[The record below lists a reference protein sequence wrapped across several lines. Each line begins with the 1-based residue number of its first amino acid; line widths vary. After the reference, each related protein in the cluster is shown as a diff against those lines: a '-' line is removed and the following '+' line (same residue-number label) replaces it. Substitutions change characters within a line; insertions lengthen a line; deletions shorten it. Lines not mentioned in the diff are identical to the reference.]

1 MKNTELKTLM
11 NHPDYHN
18 RYEREKNWDYIGI
31 ISGRAMQ
38 GAEANEMQHIL
49 EEKVKSLGNALYVD
63 GTIIEGCEIT
73 LDTSLKVAHLAS
85 GRVFV
90 GGLVHDVK
98 AATLNIPD
106 AETVQV
112 GIWRKSRVVTEHED
126 PTLLNPAKNMPMY
139 RMPGGYRVVTTAEW
153 GLNLDNL
160 TMPFYPIY
168 SISGG
173 EIVSQVI
180 REKNQ
185 DYLDA
190 LARYDRDSHG
200 HYVVE
205 GLHVTALPNANEEDN
220 GKKQTYSVA
229 QGLAHIHGYE
239 ARLTHAVRL
248 IVSEEADLYDV
259 TSEAHQF
266 ESGGSGSAVVSVHQ
280 TPIEDVKSVRVT
292 KEKTVE
298 LTHGNYTGASDNL
311 PDTSVI
317 KLVEIKQGGTIFTQG
332 SDYRLDANKVNWE
345 AEGSEPAPGSK
356 YTVKYHYRTNIV
368 PDASSPTDITLSGL
382 VEGSLIELDY
392 TYRMPRK
399 DIIVMYR
406 DRSVTMVKGVPHR
419 YAPVLPAT
427 PPGAICLATVEQ
439 TWIGLPIVR
448 NVAVQAVRMDELVR
462 MRSAIRDLY
471 SLSAEDRMRVDAML
485 SAPTSAFGVF
495 VDPLFDDDMRDKG
508 TPQTALVAGRMLQ
521 LPMELSISEMPTGA
535 ELSMPHTP
543 EVLIDQPM
551 HTKAMKIN
559 PYMAF
564 DPLPAQV
571 ALTPAIDRWTD
582 HFVTAIAASFE
593 SSSSTFTEDV
603 TGNLRE
609 IDVKIS
615 AAGFGYGEPIKVFFD
630 GIEVNCATT
639 ASDSE
644 GKFEGTIRIPKGVPT
659 GTKLVV
665 LQGTHTRGEAT
676 FVGIRDL
683 RRTVAYYIPRPPG
696 KDPLAQTFTL
706 SENRHVMGLDFWL
719 EKKGVS
725 PIQVEIVEV
734 DTGWPTRNTI
744 AMCRLEP
751 ENLKEGEFNRAI
763 FDFPVYLSAGV
774 EYALV
779 ILTDTA
785 DHEVGIAEL
794 GDWDPETGWIR
805 SQRYQ
810 TGVLLSSANASTWTP
825 HQAADLTFRL
835 LGAVFQADAP
845 REVELAEMD
854 LTGVT
859 DVLPVAEIQRT
870 SSNTDVTFV
879 LKKDDVEVTRMQ
891 AGQVLSF
898 DAPLEG
904 THKVVAELF
913 GDRLFSPIMGRDPQI
928 VTGKIG
934 TTGDYVSRAF
944 KCGTGK
950 RIMVTTEENI
960 PSGATVEVF
969 VQTAPDVWTKGEVS
983 EEEPIGSGWHRRHR
997 FVPCGEAVTKIKIV
1011 LTGDAAA
1018 RPKVR
1023 NISGVVLSA

>member
-11 NHPDYHN
+11 NHPDYYN

-63 GTIIEGCEIT
+63 GTIVEGCEIT
-73 LDTSLKVAHLAS
+73 LDTSLKVAHLAG
-85 GRVFV
+85 GRVFID
-90 GGLVHDVK
+90 GLVHDVK
-98 AATLNIPD
+98 PATLNIPD

-112 GIWRKSRVVTEHED
+112 GIWKKSRAVTEHED

-139 RMPGGYRVVTTAEW
+139 RMPGGYRIVTTAEW

-160 TMPFYPIY
+160 HSPFYPIY

-180 REKNQ
+180 KEKNQ
-185 DYLDA
+185 DYMDA

-205 GLHVTALPNANEEDN
+205 GLYVTALPNAKAEDN
-220 GKKQTYSVA
+220 GKKQTYSIA
-229 QGLAHIHGYE
+229 QGLAHIRGYE

-248 IVSEEADLYDV
+248 VVSEEADLYDV

-266 ESGGSGSAVVSVHQ
+266 DSGGTGSATVPVHQ

-317 KLVEIKQGGTIFTQG
+317 KLVEVKQGGTTFTQG

-345 AEGSEPAPGSK
+345 AEGLEPAPGSK

-392 TYRMPRK
+392 TYRMPRR

-419 YAPVLPAT
+419 YAAVLPDT
-427 PPGAICLATVEQ
+427 PPDAICLATVEQ
-439 TWIGLPIVR
+439 TWVGLPIVR
-448 NVAVQAVRMDELVR
+448 NVAVQAVRMDDLQR
-462 MRSAIRDLY
+462 MRAAQRDLY
-471 SLSAEDRMRVDAML
+471 SLVARQEMRVDAML

-495 VDPLFDDDMRDKG
+495 VDPLFDNDMRDKG
-508 TPQTALVAGRMLQ
+508 TPQTALVAGQMLQ
-521 LPMELSISEMPTGA
+521 LPMEVAMHSMDTGTERA
-535 ELSMPHTP
+535 LDYTP
-543 EVLIDQPM
+543 EVLVDQPM
-551 HTKAMKIN
+551 HTKSMKVN

-564 DPLPAQV
+564 EPMPAQV
-571 ALTPAIDRWTD
+571 VLTPAIDRWT
-582 HFVTAIAASFE
+582 
-593 SSSSTFTEDV
+593 EDV
-603 TGNLRE
+603 HLSFVSGIDRTDVSLAENVTGTLRE
-609 IDVKIS
+609 IDVKITGR
-615 AAGFGYGEPIKVFFD
+615 GFGYGEPIKVFFD
-630 GIEVNCATT
+630 GIEVNCTAT

-659 GTKLVV
+659 GVKLVR
-665 LQGTHTRGEAT
+665 LQGTHTIGEAT
-676 FVGIRDL
+676 FIGIRNV
-683 RRTVAYYIPRPPG
+683 RTTTTYFIPRRV
-696 KDPLAQTFTL
+696 DPLAQTFTL
-706 SENRHVMGLDFWL
+706 SENRHAAGMDFWL
-719 EKKGVS
+719 AKKGVS
-725 PIQVEIVEV
+725 AI
-734 DTGWPTRNTI
+734 
-744 AMCRLEP
+744 RLEIRETQLGFP
-751 ENLKEGEFNRAI
+751 TQTTLATCRIAPSELNEEAWNRA
-763 FDFPVYLSAGV
+763 FFEVPVYLTAGV

-779 ILTDTA
+779 LLADTA
-785 DHEVGIAEL
+785 DHEVGITEL

-810 TGVLLSSANASTWTP
+810 TGVLLSSSNASTWTD
-825 HQAADLTFRL
+825 HQSADLAFRL
-835 LGAVFQADAP
+835 LGAKFKAEVKK
-845 REVELAEMD
+845 VELGTID

-859 DVLPVAEIQRT
+859 DLLPLAEVQRT
-870 SSNTDVTFV
+870 GSTTDVTFV
-879 LKKDDVEVTRMQ
+879 VSKGGAEVARMQ
-891 AGQVLSF
+891 AGQALPF
-898 DAPLEG
+898 EAALEG
-904 THKVVAELF
+904 EHEVRAELF
-913 GDRLFSPIMGRDPQI
+913 GDEKCSPILGRDPQL

-934 TTGDYVSRAF
+934 TTGDYISRAF
-944 KCGTGK
+944 KCGAGK
-950 RIMVTTEENI
+950 KIMVTTEEFV

-969 VQTAPDVWTKGEVS
+969 VQTATDVWTKGDVS
-983 EEEPIGSGWHRRHR
+983 EEEPVGSGWHRRHR
-997 FVPCGEAVTKIKIV
+997 FVPCGAAVTKIKIV
-1011 LTGDAAA
+1011 LTGSAAA
-1018 RPKVR
+1018 RPRVR
-1023 NISGVVLSA
+1023 EISGVVLSA